1 MWIRK
6 RTCLT
11 RKLLIFLTLFLLLQN
26 SSYLGSQ
33 QYEVS
38 ITTINVWVKVIDDS
52 GKPVEG
58 LTKADFVVR
67 EDDHSMDI
75 TCFEEIR
82 GGIEASIPEESEST
96 SDRGSVPAVISR
108 KLVLF
113 LDLLNTSP
121 IEYNDIRPQI
131 QEFLTQIKERNWE
144 VMIAA
149 LTPKGKM
156 GIVAPFTRD
165 IDAISRSLEKAPA
178 NPLRDQRITSAKL
191 TITNTLEQTLRGA
204 NQVDDRSFDTLVR
217 SAYNTAQVYAREERD
232 VAKYSLSALETF
244 GNELGKRKGDDH
256 SVLLLVSGGFTADPG
271 RQYFDLITRFVEWAG
286 AASNPME
293 LNFRFP
299 DSQRK
304 FNFDIRKE
312 IRDSIGKLNR
322 NNITLYAMNTRG
334 TVNPGAANTSSMNS
348 VLSRED
354 FSVLQDYQDSL
365 IEIAKETG
373 GTSFQNSRNFKL
385 GFNNILDDLNHYYVV
400 CFNAP
405 EHSKKGE
412 YHRIKVEVKKA
423 DTKIRYRQ
431 GYVD

>member
-6 RTCLT
+6 KSCVT
-11 RKLLIFLTLFLLLQN
+11 RKISIFLTLLFLVQN
-26 SSYLGSQ
+26 TSFLSSQ

-38 ITTINVWVKVIDDS
+38 VTTINVWVKVVDKS

-58 LTKADFVVR
+58 LTKADFVVQ
-67 EDDHSMDI
+67 EDDHSMNL

-82 GGIEASIPEESEST
+82 GGVEATIHGENESVEVQGT
-96 SDRGSVPAVISR
+96 APPVTTR

-113 LDLLNTSP
+113 LDLFNTSP
-121 IEYNDIRPQI
+121 IEYNDIRPQM
-131 QEFLTQIKERNWE
+131 QEFLNQIKGRNWE
-144 VMIAA
+144 VMIAT

-165 IDAISRSLEKAPA
+165 IDAISRSLDKAPT
-178 NPLRDQRITSAKL
+178 NPVRDQRITSAKV
-191 TITNTLEQTLRGA
+191 TITHALEQTLRGA
-204 NQVDDRSFDTLVR
+204 NQVDDRVFDDMVR
-217 SAYNTAQVYAREERD
+217 AAYSTAQTYAREERD
-232 VAKYSLSALETF
+232 VAEYTLSALEAF
-244 GNELGKRKGDDH
+244 GVELGKRKGDDH
-256 SVLLLVSGGFTADPG
+256 AVLLFVSGGFTADPG

-304 FNFDIRKE
+304 FHFDLRKE

-322 NNITLYAMNTRG
+322 NNITLYGMNTRG
-334 TVNPGAANTSSMNS
+334 TVNPGAGSASMNS
-348 VLSRED
+348 ILSRED
-354 FSVLQDYQDSL
+354 FTVLQDYQDSL

-373 GTSFQNSRNFKL
+373 GFSFQNSTNFKS
-385 GFNNILDDLNHYYVV
+385 GFGNVLEDLNHYYVV
-400 CFNAP
+400 CFNSP
-405 EHSKKGE
+405 EHAKKGE
-412 YHRIKVEVKKA
+412 YHRIKVDVKKP

-431 GYVD
+431 GYID